1 MPSDLGSAPFRK
13 LGNRPPGLEAEER
26 DDGSFVLRCP
36 YPPGA
41 RPRSVVHALVEQA
54 EQHPERTLLAERDGD
69 AGWRELSYGEA
80 HLKVRC
86 VAQALLE
93 RGMDVATPMM
103 ILSKGS
109 INHFLMA
116 FGAAAARV
124 PITPVTVPYSTLS
137 QDHTKLEHLFRVIRP
152 RMVFV
157 ENPRP
162 FMRALRALD
171 LDGVELVCAGGAP
184 EDLDYTDFAS
194 MLDADVGPQVE
205 QSIDA
210 ITSDTI
216 ARYMFT
222 SGSTGL
228 PKGVIYTHGMMT
240 AAMAAPRGLRDPD
253 APRPA
258 EPERVLEWMPWSHIG
273 AAVVRLNNV
282 MGGGGSIYFD
292 TGRPV
297 PGEHQETIR
306 NLLDVK
312 PTTYSG
318 APVGWAMLT
327 DALERDDALCR
338 VFFAHVRTMAYGAAT
353 MPTRLYERLQ
363 TLAARETGERI
374 AMTTSYACTEAPS
387 ICTVYWIEERS
398 GLLGLPQPG
407 LDIKLVPFG
416 SKYELRVRGD
426 TVTPGY
432 LEDPERTAD
441 AFDEEGFLK
450 TEDAAR
456 FVDVQDRLRGLA
468 FDGRVAEEFKLTT
481 GTWVSAG
488 TLRAEVVAA
497 ASPYVRDVVIC
508 GDAQSYVAALVW
520 PNPGPCRDLLA
531 QAESLEEIAASP
543 EISETISRGLHELN
557 RRGGGSSTRIERF
570 ILMAEPPNEDAHE
583 ITEKGYVNQR
593 RVQERRAD
601 LVELLYSNPPQEGV
615 VVVEHG

>member
-1 MPSDLGSAPFRK
+1 MSSDLESAPFRR
-13 LGNRPPGLEAEER
+13 LDNRVPALDVEER
-26 DDGSFVLRCP
+26 EDGALLLRCP

-41 RPRSVVHALVEQA
+41 RPRSVVHALEERA
-54 EQHPERTLLAERDGD
+54 AAHPERTLLAERGEHG
-69 AGWRELSYGEA
+69 AWTELSYGEA
-80 HLKVRC
+80 FTKTCC

-93 RGMDVATPMM
+93 RGLDATTPVM

-137 QDHTKLEHLFRVIRP
+137 ADHTKLKHLFRTVRP
-152 RMVFV
+152 KIVFV
-157 ENPRP
+157 ENPQP
-162 FMRALRALD
+162 FMRALQALD
-171 LDGVELVCAGGAP
+171 LEGVELVCAGDVPGGL
-184 EDLDYTDFAS
+184 EHTHFQSL
-194 MLDADVGPQVE
+194 LDANVSPQVA
-205 QSIDA
+205 QSMNA
-210 ITSDTI
+210 ITDGTI

-222 SGSTGL
+222 SGSTGV

-240 AAMAAPRGLRDPD
+240 AAMAAPRGLRDPE
-253 APRPA
+253 APPPA
-258 EPERVLEWMPWSHIG
+258 EPQRVLEWMPWSHIG

-282 MGGGGSIYFD
+282 LGGGGAIYFD

-297 PGEHQETIR
+297 PGEHQETVR
-306 NLLDVK
+306 NLLEVK

-318 APVGWAMLT
+318 APVGWAMLA
-327 DALERDDALCR
+327 DALERDDELCR
-338 VFFAHVRTMAYGAAT
+338 VFFTNVRTMAYGAAT

-363 TLAARETGERI
+363 RLAVRETGERI
-374 AMTTSYACTEAPS
+374 PMTTSYACTEAPS
-387 ICTVYWIEERS
+387 VCTVYWIEERS

-416 SKYELRVRGD
+416 DKYELRVRGA

-432 LEDPERTAD
+432 VGDPERTRE
-441 AFDEEGFLK
+441 AFDEEGFLR
-450 TEDAAR
+450 TGDAAR
-456 FVDVQDRLRGLA
+456 FVDPHDRLRGLA
-468 FDGRVAEEFKLTT
+468 FDGRVVEDFKLTT

-497 ASPYVRDVVIC
+497 GSPYVRDAVLC
-508 GDAQSYVAALVW
+508 GDGQGYVAALVW
-520 PNPGPCRDLLA
+520 PNPGPCRDLLGR
-531 QAESLEEIAASP
+531 AESLEDIAGSP
-543 EISETISRGLHELN
+543 EINAAIGQGLHELN
-557 RRGGGSSTRIERF
+557 RRASGSSMRVERF
-570 ILMAEPPNEDAHE
+570 LLMAEPPDEDAHE

-601 LVELLYSNPPQEGV
+601 LVELLYRDPVEEGV